1 MCVCVR
7 VRACVSQAMFDFRG
21 NGKAEL
27 NLKRGEVIFL
37 LRRVNADWLEVR
49 VERDSEREGGRGE
62 KKRGRGREGGKEGK

>member
-7 VRACVSQAMFDFRG
+7 VFACVSQAMFDFRG

-37 LRRVNADWLEVR
+37 LQRVNADWLEV
-49 VERDSEREGGRGE
+49 STERE
-62 KKRGRGREGGKEGK
+62 RERER

>member
-1 MCVCVR
+1 
-7 VRACVSQAMFDFRG
+7 MFDFRG

-49 VERDSEREGGRGE
+49 TERGREWEREAGRKERKVKREREG
-62 KKRGRGREGGKEGK
+62 KY